1 MLRTQKQRDE
11 LCRSCPIAKVADL
24 IGDPCSLLILRDL
37 ENGPRRFGQLDES
50 LGMSTRTLTIA
61 LQRLARRG
69 FIARR
74 SYAGLSPRAEYKLT
88 AKGRALDGILSEMRK
103 YGKKY
108 L

>member
-11 LCRSCPIAKVADL
+11 LCSSCPIAKVADI

-37 ENGPRRFGQLDES
+37 MDEPRRFGHLDKS
-50 LGMSTRTLTIA
+50 LGMSTRTLTIK
-61 LQRLARRG
+61 LRRLVRLG
-69 FIARR
+69 FLTRK
-74 SYAGLSPRAEYKLT
+74 SYKRLPPRTEYKLT
-88 AKGRALDGILSEMRK
+88 AKGRALNGVLSEMRK